1 MDADQG
7 SDLDL
12 PRLSVREFES
22 LQRLIEDRTGIHLHA
37 TKAPM
42 LRYRLATRLAH
53 HRLRRFGEYV
63 QLLTDRDPDGD
74 EARELVNRI
83 TTNKTSFFREPHH
96 FEHLVRLIRERAAG
110 SDPGRLSVWSAA
122 CSTGEEPYS
131 IGMAVLDVLGAEA
144 PRWEI
149 RILATDIDTEV
160 LDRASRAIYTEE
172 KVTAMGQEMRR
183 RHLLRGTG
191 SHAGTWRVHPD
202 VRGLV
207 ELAHFNLVT
216 DDWSRRGP
224 FDAVFCRNVLIYFR
238 RDIQLATLERLAAV
252 LHPTGRLFL
261 GHSETMRDPAGRFEV
276 IAPSVFRLRSTA
288 PANTVKRSEPLP
300 RRSEPIV
307 TRREPPAAQPHRIIL
322 GQLHA
327 SREPIWI
334 GTTLGSCVSACLF
347 DPVAQVGGM
356 NHFLLP
362 DGSDGPL
369 GRARYGVHA
378 MELLINLIMKLGGD
392 RRRLRA
398 KLFGAAWVLTTPTD
412 VPRRNA
418 DFVRAFV
425 ATEGIPVVAER
436 LGGNRPLEVRFHPHD
451 GRALVREIDSQRV
464 AELIARERSAARRPG
479 PDVAPPPGPPKV
491 TLF

>member
-1 MDADQG
+1 MDADRG
-7 SDLDL
+7 SDPNL
-12 PRLSVREFES
+12 PRLGAREFES
-22 LQRLIEDRTGIHLHA
+22 LQRLIEDRTGIHLHP

-42 LRYRLATRLAH
+42 LRYRLASRLAH
-53 HRLRRFGEYV
+53 HELGRFGEYV
-63 QLLTDRDPDGD
+63 QLLRDRDPDGD

-96 FEHLVRLIRERAAG
+96 FEHLARLVRERAASAG
-110 SDPGRLSVWSAA
+110 PPRLSVWSAA

-131 IGMAVLDVLGAEA
+131 IGMALLDTLGSDAS
-144 PRWEI
+144 RWHI

-160 LDRASRAIYTEE
+160 LDRASLAIYAEE
-172 KVTAMGQEMRR
+172 KVSAIGPEMRR

-191 SHAGTWRVHPD
+191 CHAGTWRVHPD
-202 VRGLV
+202 VRRLV
-207 ELAHFNLVT
+207 DLAHFNLVT
-216 DDWSRRGP
+216 DDWRRRGP

-238 RDIQLATLERLAAV
+238 RDLQLATLERLAAV
-252 LHPTGRLFL
+252 LHPAGRLFL

-276 IAPSVFRLRSTA
+276 VAPSVFRLRSAA
-288 PANTVKRSEPLP
+288 PPAAVNRREPTVNRSEPSP
-300 RRSEPIV
+300 Q
-307 TRREPPAAQPHRIIL
+307 PAAQPHRIIL

-327 SREPIWI
+327 SRDPISI
-334 GTTLGSCVSACLF
+334 STILGSCVSACLF

-398 KLFGAAWVLTTPTD
+398 KLFGAASVLATRTD

-418 DFVRAFV
+418 DFVRAFL
-425 ATEGIPVVAER
+425 ATEGIAVVAER
-436 LGGNRPLEVRFHPHD
+436 LGGNRPLEVRFYPHD
-451 GRALVREIDSQRV
+451 GRALVREIDSRRV
-464 AELIARERSAARRPG
+464 AGLIEDERAAARRPEPEVPV
-479 PDVAPPPGPPKV
+479 PDTSKV